1 MTAPSMNEWLAPGG
15 VALCIIDI
23 QVDFGSPEGALAQM
37 GVPVADVAPAIENA
51 GRLATLARQAGIPV
65 IFAGLKTDPATDSP
79 AWIKWMRYRN
89 VDPAC
94 AYAVCRDGSGGEAFY
109 QVVPEAGDQIVWK
122 QRYSAF
128 VGTDLDSR
136 LRDQG
141 IDTLVICG
149 LTTECCVDSTVRDAF
164 QRDWLVVVAGDACGA
179 YRDDF
184 HHNTLEVLAE
194 NFAVVLD
201 TDDIVGMWSG
211 RVTKGS

>member
-1 MTAPSMNEWLAPGG
+1 MNPSSLNDWLAPGG
-15 VALCIIDI
+15 LALCVIDI

-37 GVPVADVAPAIENA
+37 GVPVGTVAPAIENA
-51 GRLATLARQAGIPV
+51 GRLVALARQAGIPV
-65 IFAGLKTDPATDSP
+65 IFAGLKTDPSTDSA
-79 AWIKWMRYRN
+79 AWIEWMRYRN
-89 VDPAC
+89 VDPDC

-109 QVVPEAGDQIVWK
+109 QVVPNSSDQIVWK

-128 VGTDLDSR
+128 VGTDLENR
-136 LRDQG
+136 LRGQG

-164 QRDWLVVVAGDACGA
+164 QRDWLVIVAGDACGA

-194 NFAVVLD
+194 NFAVILD
-201 TDDIVGMWSG
+201 TDAIVSTWNDHIK
-211 RVTKGS
+211 KGS